1 MSKIVAAA
9 KAMLSNS
16 NKISTVINYNSYWF
30 FLYDQKYAWCIQSWD
45 YEGEN
50 RYMLYFLK
58 AEGNFYIDEA
68 GVFERLSRK
77 DVKSM
82 VKEGEAIEYNSN
94 EIGTDEALQ
103 AFRLLYTAVKEKGIG
118 IDKVF
123 DEILNA

>member
-16 NKISTVINYNSYWF
+16 NKISNVINTNSYWF
-30 FLYDQKYAWCIQSWD
+30 YLYDQKYAWCIQSWN

-58 AEGNFYIDEA
+58 AGENFYVDEV

-82 VKEGEAIEYNSN
+82 VKDGDAIEYNSN

-103 AFRLLYTAVKEKGIG
+103 AFRLLYTTVKEKGFG
-118 IDKVF
+118 IDKVL
-123 DEILNA
+123 DEIINA